1 LTNAFFFEL
10 QILLSIT
17 VTQVVKGEQKSQ
29 QRWLHDE
36 PKALKQSKPIN
47 TPFRLNLQTT
57 SNKNQN
63 QSKTK
68 NSFQVHKVLQVAT
81 GYCILV

>member
-1 LTNAFFFEL
+1 
-10 QILLSIT
+10 
-17 VTQVVKGEQKSQ
+17 VKGEQENQ

-36 PKALKQSKPIN
+36 PKAFDQSKPIN

-63 QSKTK
+63 QS
-68 NSFQVHKVLQVAT
+68 
-81 GYCILV
+81 